1 MFPSTPFVQSCNSRP
16 QTLSHRQTNKFE
28 KRKIQKLDEAR
39 RDKVQNRLLLE
50 NEPDVAIAE
59 IFMGLRL
66 ARFTMSWRIY
76 AKFDDSFQCQTRE
89 AESEVWAEA
98 KLHLAVHLK
107 LDGGIDLKSKILDI
121 IRTNLPNLNLIT
133 N

>member
-1 MFPSTPFVQSCNSRP
+1 MFSSTPFVQTYYSRP
-16 QTLSHRQTNKFE
+16 QTLGHRQTNEFE
-28 KRKIQKLDEAR
+28 NRKIQKLDEAH
-39 RDKVQNRLLLE
+39 RDKVQIWLLLE

-76 AKFDDSFQCQTRE
+76 GKFDDSFQCQTRD

-107 LDGGIDLKSKILDI
+107 LDGSIYLK
-121 IRTNLPNLNLIT
+121 
-133 N
+133 